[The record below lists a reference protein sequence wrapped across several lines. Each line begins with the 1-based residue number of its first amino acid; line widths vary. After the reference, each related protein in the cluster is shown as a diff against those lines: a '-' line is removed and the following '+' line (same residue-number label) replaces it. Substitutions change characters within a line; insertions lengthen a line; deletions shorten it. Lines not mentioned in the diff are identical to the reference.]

1 MNRHIRFATLLFSAA
16 LAVSVPS
23 AASLAQTRS
32 IKVHSFDLDLVSAA
46 GRVELQHRI
55 QRAVDQV
62 CGPAVGA
69 GTDNIATYAS
79 CRKAAL
85 ANAMSQ
91 FDVMVS
97 AAHDGK
103 VAADQSRDVIVR

>member
-16 LAVSVPS
+16 LAVWALS

-32 IKVHSFDLDLVSAA
+32 VKVHSFDLDLVSAA
-46 GRVELQHRI
+46 GRMELQHRI

-62 CGPAVGA
+62 CGPSVGA
-69 GTDNIATYAS
+69 GTDNIVHYAS

-97 AAHDGK
+97 AAHDGR
-103 VAADQSRDVIVR
+103 VATDQSRDVIVR